1 MMVGIQDVHYTVSD
15 MPRAVTFYREVLGMR
30 VLDTNPAWTSLDFF
44 GSRVGLHGN
53 DGRADAPVPH
63 DAHGPI
69 AGAVLTLHS
78 TDIEADVAYLRRSGV
93 PIVGRSDNDWGRLA
107 VFRDPDGNFLKLM
120 QPART
125 R

>member
-44 GSRVGLHGN
+44 GSRLGLHGN
-53 DGRADAPVPH
+53 DGDAVAPVPH
-63 DAHGPI
+63 DAHGPR
-69 AGAVLTLHS
+69 AGAVLTLRS
-78 TDIEADVAYLRRSGV
+78 TDIEADVDYLRRNGV
-93 PIVGRSDNDWGRLA
+93 TIVGRSDNDWGRLA

-125 R
+125 